1 MQSCGKDFIQVT
13 MAAVGPRYCRG
24 KTNDWSMQHLSD
36 QQYAD
41 IEGGKHLRPSQACSF
56 RAATESS
63 SQGFYIILFYSF

>member
-1 MQSCGKDFIQVT
+1 MNMSEVKRRSKTKYQV
-13 MAAVGPRYCRG
+13 A
-24 KTNDWSMQHLSD
+24 SD
-36 QQYAD
+36 SLFAD